1 MKDILWSIFEFAIN
15 IYEGTIISLYVFL
28 LLKTNLRTQ
37 KNRIKLV
44 IVTSFYVATVT
55 IINHFMYYEG
65 WIIFIYIT
73 VVFLLTKLLLKRGLF
88 KTLIASSSAFLCITA
103 VSILVTRSVS
113 VITKMPLELI
123 YQQSGF
129 YRFIVIILVQAMD
142 TYLFLLIA
150 KITESKNL
158 KFSIRE

>member
-55 IINHFMYYEG
+55 IINHLMYYEG

-88 KTLIASSSAFLCITA
+88 KTLIASSSAFFMHNCCIYIGNTKCFSNYKNA
-103 VSILVTRSVS
+103 VGAYLSAVRLL
-113 VITKMPLELI
+113 PI
-123 YQQSGF
+123 YCNYISTGNG
-129 YRFIVIILVQAMD
+129 
-142 TYLFLLIA
+142 YLFIFA
-150 KITESKNL
+150 YSQNYRI
-158 KFSIRE
+158 